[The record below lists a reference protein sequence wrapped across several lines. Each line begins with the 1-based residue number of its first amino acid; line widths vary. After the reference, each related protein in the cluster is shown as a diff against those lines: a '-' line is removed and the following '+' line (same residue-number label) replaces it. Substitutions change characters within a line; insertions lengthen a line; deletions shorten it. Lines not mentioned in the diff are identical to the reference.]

1 MKHIKLTGNTLGTL
15 LLDEAYELYQ
25 YLFSEAYELSKY
37 LFSEAYELSQYLF
50 SEAVAFRRAAPA
62 HEDVALAK
70 LERLDLA
77 GAMLLQR
84 LTALLA

>member
-1 MKHIKLTGNTLGTL
+1 MPNAHTARTRALPNTHSCTAHHFN
-15 LLDEAYELYQ
+15 ER
-25 YLFSEAYELSKY
+25 
-37 LFSEAYELSQYLF
+37 
-50 SEAVAFRRAAPA
+50 VAFRRAAPT